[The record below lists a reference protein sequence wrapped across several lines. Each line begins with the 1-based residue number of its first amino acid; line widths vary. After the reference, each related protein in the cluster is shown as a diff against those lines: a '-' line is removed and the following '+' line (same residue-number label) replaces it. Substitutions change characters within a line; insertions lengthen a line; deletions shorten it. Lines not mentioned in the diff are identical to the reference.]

1 MFQSTLLSPSSGRNE
16 WRWERGIDIGIKC
29 MKGQSPAANRKEEK
43 ILFAV
48 GEEHCG
54 VSEQLL
60 QVQKGQ

>member
-1 MFQSTLLSPSSGRNE
+1 
-16 WRWERGIDIGIKC
+16 